1 MMRIVLFVA
10 FILLAAVGGVMIYRA
25 VFLDPSTAV
34 VVTETHVR
42 ELPSISRIV
51 LGAIL
56 LLIGAGAAFFS
67 IKKRA

>member
-1 MMRIVLFVA
+1 MRIVLFVA